1 MALVAALALAGCS
14 STGGPTTTSVSS
26 AAAKSSGEAPFPTL
40 TAPALQPP
48 LQHNVGRPDVVFDP
62 CTWID
67 DATLTKLGY
76 DPQSRSRSIAD
87 IHGEYTFLSCE
98 YKSPDSV
105 YSLGIMSGNRTMA
118 EGRAKYTSDGDQIQD
133 TTIDGRQAMI
143 VREKAGDF
151 CSVVLQDKVGYI
163 DFDRNIAS
171 YLITS
176 GPVPERCSGMV
187 DLVKSIIP
195 RIGDN

>member
-1 MALVAALALAGCS
+1 MLAGCS
-14 STGGPTTTSVSS
+14 ASSGGSATTAASS
-26 AAAKSSGEAPFPTL
+26 AAAKSSGAAPFPTL

-48 LQHNVGRPDVVFDP
+48 QQHNVGRSDVVFDP

-76 DPQSRSRSIAD
+76 DPPSRTRSISD
-87 IHGEYTFLSCE
+87 IHGEYTFLSCD

-105 YSLGIMSGNRTMA
+105 YSLTIMSGNRTMA
-118 EGRAKYTSDGDQIQD
+118 EGRAKYASDGDQIQD